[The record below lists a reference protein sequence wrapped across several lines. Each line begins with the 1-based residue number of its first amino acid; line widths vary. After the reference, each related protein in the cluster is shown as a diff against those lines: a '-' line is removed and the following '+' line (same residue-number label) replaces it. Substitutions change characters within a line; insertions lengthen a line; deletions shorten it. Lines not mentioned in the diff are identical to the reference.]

1 MGFFDY
7 KFMILLGLTLV
18 IYFIY
23 REIELLHSRIN
34 TLEDQI
40 KSVDIKLLT
49 NAVNNSLDKIESQ
62 PVKQLESDKPIMKQ
76 PEPVISV
83 PKVINIEL
91 NNSLEIPKSKD
102 SGIKMATIIP
112 KNKELSDIASE
123 SEQTTTDYSTSSTS
137 KHLAIY
143 SNDNEQFVETQNS
156 LLESIEA
163 HQNDLD
169 FDYGKMEGFNE
180 NVNDLIDL
188 IKSDEHNSPQSD
200 ENNNHKSAEKNDL
213 DIDDIIAEK
222 DRQLS
227 EMSNSS
233 KKSNSGKKNDTIK
246 KYDANTLD
254 KTKLPDL
261 KKIAKEL
268 NISLTKKHNSH
279 NIPKTK
285 PELIQE
291 ILNSESK

>member
-23 REIELLHSRIN
+23 REIELLHSKIN

-49 NAVNNSLDKIESQ
+49 NAVNNSINKIES
-62 PVKQLESDKPIMKQ
+62 PSVKQLETNKNVVKKI
-76 PEPVISV
+76 EPVVSI

-102 SGIKMATIIP
+102 SGIKMVTIIP
-112 KNKELSDIASE
+112 KNNELHNIVSE

-169 FDYGKMEGFNE
+169 FDYGKIEGPNE
-180 NVNDLIDL
+180 NVNDLINL
-188 IKSDEHNSPQSD
+188 IKSEESNSPKSD
-200 ENNNHKSAEKNDL
+200 GNNNRKSAEKNDL
-213 DIDDIIAEK
+213 DINDIIAEK

-233 KKSNSGKKNDTIK
+233 KKSNSGKK
-246 KYDANTLD
+246 YDANILD
-254 KTKLPDL
+254 KTRLPDL